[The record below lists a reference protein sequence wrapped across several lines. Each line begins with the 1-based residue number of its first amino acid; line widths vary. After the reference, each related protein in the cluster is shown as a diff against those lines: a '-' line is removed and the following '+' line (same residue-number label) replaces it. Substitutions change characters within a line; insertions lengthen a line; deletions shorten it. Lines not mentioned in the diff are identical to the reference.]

1 MPNIAA
7 TGKCSQIFTNNNE
20 KIYRCDNPGAD
31 FYSGAKL
38 VNKLGLLDQALAKT
52 GLYCNGNFLHKFF
65 LTKRGQTEP
74 NRARRSQTGPNRAK
88 RSQSGPN
95 RAKQGQTGPNGTHGT
110 KQGPSGPNEPI
121 KAKLCQSVPNG
132 AKPCLMGQMGPYQAH
147 QTKWGHTGPNQV
159 KPGQTSLKWRNM
171 GPKESNRAK

>member
-7 TGKCSQIFTNNNE
+7 TGKCSQIFTNTNE
-20 KIYRCDNPGAD
+20 NIYRCDNPGAD

-88 RSQSGPN
+88 
-95 RAKQGQTGPNGTHGT
+95 QGQT
-110 KQGPSGPNEPI
+110 EPI
-121 KAKLCQSVPNG
+121 GAKQSETRPNG
-132 AKPCLMGQMGPYQAH
+132 AKWNTRDQ
-147 QTKWGHTGPNQV
+147 TGPI
-159 KPGQTSLKWRNM
+159 G
-171 GPKESNRAK
+171 AK